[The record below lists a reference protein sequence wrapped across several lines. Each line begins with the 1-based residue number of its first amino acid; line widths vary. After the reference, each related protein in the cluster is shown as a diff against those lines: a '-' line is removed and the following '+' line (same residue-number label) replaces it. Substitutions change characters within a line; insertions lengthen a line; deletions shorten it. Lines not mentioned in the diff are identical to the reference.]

1 MANKQTGKVT
11 IGGVLLAILAAIFY
25 PRGNDAAATPDGGNA
40 PAVNQPAVT
49 PAEQP
54 VPKADAPKPPVG
66 QPTPTANPKP
76 APAPAPKVETPAPKA
91 ATPPPAAPPKPAVT
105 PPATNPPKPAPTPP
119 AQAAPKATTPP
130 ATGPPPSTSR
140 VGWTSRR
147 SLEDHFDKHGAEFGR
162 ITIDEYLAAAK
173 ALRDAPV
180 SKDVLEIV
188 RADGV
193 ITRFDKRTGNF
204 VAFHDD
210 KTIRTLFRPNDGEA
224 YFRRQGQR

>member
-1 MANKQTGKVT
+1 MANQQTGKVT

-25 PRGNDAAATPDGGNA
+25 PRGTDDAAATGGGDPPAVSNPATA
-40 PAVNQPAVT
+40 PAAV
-49 PAEQP
+49 Q
-54 VPKADAPKPPVG
+54 
-66 QPTPTANPKP
+66 
-76 APAPAPKVETPAPKA
+76 
-91 ATPPPAAPPKPAVT
+91 PAAPPKAPVEEVAPRPAPKVTTPAPTPAPKVAT
-105 PPATNPPKPAPTPP
+105 PPPTTPPKPAPSAPP
-119 AQAAPKATTPP
+119 QTAPKATTPP
-130 ATGPPPSTSR
+130 ATGPPPSPSR

-147 SLEDHFDKHGAEFGR
+147 SLEDHFDKHGAEFGQ
-162 ITIDEYLAAAK
+162 ITIDDYLAAAK
-173 ALRDAPV
+173 ALRDAPR

>member
-1 MANKQTGKVT
+1 MATKQTGKVT
-11 IGGVLLAILAAIFY
+11 IGGVLLAILAAIFF
-25 PRGNDAAATPDGGNA
+25 PRGNDGAATPDGGST
-40 PAVNQPAVT
+40 PAVSQPA
-49 PAEQP
+49 
-54 VPKADAPKPPVG
+54 VPKADAPKPPAPAPTAD
-66 QPTPTANPKP
+66 PTPKP
-76 APAPAPKVETPAPKA
+76 TPAPKVETPAPKA

-105 PPATNPPKPAPTPP
+105 APATNPPKPAPTPP

-140 VGWTSRR
+140 VGFTSRR

-173 ALRDAPV
+173 ALRDAPL

-204 VAFHDD
+204 TAFHDD